1 MLSAKAGE
9 LLLEALRGAGY
20 TASGN
25 GLTILLDNCV
35 PAKYPENEKR
45 QLSKLDGLAHC
56 YSSLFAID
64 LHLADAAGFISG

>member
-9 LLLEALRGAGY
+9 LLLERLAGTGY
-20 TASGN
+20 TASAN
-25 GLTILLDNCV
+25 GLTLLVDNCV

-56 YSSLFAID
+56 YSKLFAID
-64 LHLADAAGFISG
+64 LHLADAAGFITR